1 MCNSR
6 RNVCHSCL
14 TFVGVRTDTMSAITD
29 RRVAAVV
36 GALVADAAGIAS
48 YFKVKPKR
56 NF

>member
-1 MCNSR
+1 
-6 RNVCHSCL
+6 
-14 TFVGVRTDTMSAITD
+14 MSAITD

>member
-1 MCNSR
+1 
-6 RNVCHSCL
+6 
-14 TFVGVRTDTMSAITD
+14 MSAITD

-56 NF
+56 NFEIILITLNAFKVRQRIIH